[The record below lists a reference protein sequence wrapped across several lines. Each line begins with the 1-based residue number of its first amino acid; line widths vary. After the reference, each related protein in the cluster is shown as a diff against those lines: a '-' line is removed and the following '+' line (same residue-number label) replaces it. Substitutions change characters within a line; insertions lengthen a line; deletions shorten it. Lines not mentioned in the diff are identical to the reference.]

1 MLLKA
6 ENIAKMMGGNIIFED
21 MTIEVKDSEI
31 IGLVGPNGCGK
42 TTLLKLLTE
51 KEPVDSGRIIK
62 KKGLTLGYLHQI
74 PSYPEGWTGNDV
86 LLTAF
91 EKVMAVEKQMKV
103 LEQEMALASPEELD
117 HLLIKYGDLQEQFA
131 ILEGYERDA
140 KVQAVINGL
149 QLNRLVDMPFNNLS
163 GGEQTKIMLGTI
175 LLTNPDLLVL
185 DEPTNHLDM
194 DAIEWLETFIKT
206 HKGAVLMVSHDRHF
220 LNQTATRIVE
230 IEDGETYSYKG
241 NFEAYVKAK
250 EERIMQEFH
259 QFEEQQKKIKK
270 MKEAIR
276 RLRQWAN
283 EANPPNEKL
292 FKKAKSMEK
301 ALERMERVKKPVT
314 VKKMS
319 LTLDAADR
327 SGKDAITFEAV
338 GKRYEHWLFRNVDLS
353 IKWQDHIGIVGGN
366 GAGKSTLIKMITGDT
381 QPDEGVCRIGSNV
394 KVGYLSQ
401 LFSYRDPSMRVIDV
415 FREHVSITEGDAR
428 HVLARFLFYGYD
440 VFKKVENLSGGERMR
455 LRLAQLMHDEINLL
469 VLDEPT
475 NHLDIES
482 REVLEETLQ
491 QFEGTIIAVSHDR
504 YFLNAIFDR
513 TAWIENGEL
522 TVYEG
527 AYDWAREKRPVPVL
541 VEKAEKAAPVEKP
554 VKKKEKK
561 PDTEVQIAALEKQLE
576 ALDLEIESVG
586 DDWEAY
592 EHLTKE
598 RLALQTELDQLYEEW
613 MMQES

>member
-6 ENIAKMMGGNIIFED
+6 ENIAKMMGGNTIFEH

-51 KEPVDSGRIIK
+51 KELVDTGRIIK

-74 PSYPEGWTGNDV
+74 PSFPEGWTGNDV

-91 EKVMAVEKQMKV
+91 EEVMAVEMKMKV
-103 LEQEMALASPEELD
+103 MEKEMAAASPETLD
-117 HLLIKYGDLQEQFA
+117 RLLSQYGDLQEQFA
-131 ILEGYERDA
+131 LLEGYERDA

-149 QLNRLVDMPFNNLS
+149 QLTRLVAMPFKNLS

-194 DAIEWLETFIKT
+194 DAIEWLETFIKS

-230 IEDGETYSYKG
+230 IEDGEPYSYKG
-241 NFEAYVKAK
+241 NYDAFVKAK

-259 QFEEQQKKIKK
+259 QYEEQQKKIKK

-327 SGKDAITFEAV
+327 SGKDAVTYEAV
-338 GKRYEHWLFRNVDLS
+338 GKRYDQWLFRDVNLS
-353 IKWQDHIGIVGGN
+353 VRWQDHIGIVGGN
-366 GAGKSTLIKMITGDT
+366 GAGKSTLIKMITGDI

-401 LFSYRDPSMRVIDV
+401 LFSYSDPGMRVIDV
-415 FREHVSITEGDAR
+415 FREHVSMTEGDAR

-513 TAWIENGEL
+513 TAWIENGKL

-527 AYDWAREKRPVPVL
+527 AYDWARGKRPQPV
-541 VEKAEKAAPVEKP
+541 VE
-554 VKKKEKK
+554 KKKEKPISAAK
-561 PDTEVQIAALEKQLE
+561 PVVREQQTPDTEAQIAVLEKQIE
-576 ALDLEIESVG
+576 AMDLEIESVG
-586 DDWEAY
+586 EAWEAY
-592 EHLTKE
+592 ERLNNE
-598 RLALQTELDQLYEEW
+598 RLNLQTELDQLYEEW
-613 MMQES
+613 LMQES

>member
-21 MTIEVKDSEI
+21 MTIEVKVSEI
-31 IGLVGPNGCGK
+31 LGLVGPNGCGK

-74 PSYPEGWTGNDV
+74 PSYPESWTGSDV

-91 EKVMAVEKQMKV
+91 EKVTAVEKQMKV
-103 LEQEMALASPEELD
+103 IEQEMADASPEELER
-117 HLLIKYGDLQEQFA
+117 LLNQYGDQQEQFA
-131 ILEGYERDA
+131 LLEGYERDS
-140 KVQAVINGL
+140 KIQTVINGL
-149 QLNRLVDMPFNNLS
+149 QLNRLVELPFRNLS
-163 GGEQTKIMLGTI
+163 GGEQTKIMLGAI

-194 DAIEWLETFIKT
+194 DAIEWLEEFIKA

-230 IEDGETYSYKG
+230 IEDGEPYSYKG
-241 NFEAYVKAK
+241 NYDAFVKAK

-259 QFEEQQKKIKK
+259 QYEEQQKKIKK
-270 MKEAIR
+270 MKESIR

-338 GKRYEHWLFRNVDLS
+338 GKRYDHWLFRDVNLS
-353 IKWQDHIGIVGGN
+353 VKWQDHIGIVGGN
-366 GAGKSTLIKMITGDT
+366 GAGKSTLIKMITDDVE
-381 QPDEGVCRIGSNV
+381 PDEGVCRIGSNV

-401 LFSYRDPSMRVIDV
+401 LFSYSDPSMRVIDV
-415 FREHVSITEGDAR
+415 FREHVSMTEGDAR

-440 VFKKVENLSGGERMR
+440 VFKKVKNLSGGERMR

-522 TVYEG
+522 TIYEG
-527 AYDWAREKRPVPVL
+527 TYEWTREKRPLPVTEEKKEKSVPPAKPA
-541 VEKAEKAAPVEKP
+541 VEK
-554 VKKKEKK
+554 KK
-561 PDTEVQIAALEKQLE
+561 PDTEEQIAELEKQIE
-576 ALDLEIESVG
+576 SIDLKIESVG
-586 DDWEAY
+586 DDWEFY
-592 EHLTKE
+592 EQLTEE
-598 RLALQTELDQLYEEW
+598 RMKLQAELDRLYEVW
-613 MMQES
+613 VMQES

>member
-6 ENIAKMMGGNIIFED
+6 ESIAKMMGGNMIFEN
-21 MTIEVKDSEI
+21 MTIEVKDSEVL
-31 IGLVGPNGCGK
+31 GLVGPNGCGK

-74 PSYPEGWTGNDV
+74 PSYPESWTGSDV

-91 EKVMAVEKQMKV
+91 EKVTAVEKQMKV
-103 LEQEMALASPEELD
+103 LEQEMTEASPEELER
-117 HLLIKYGDLQEQFA
+117 LLSQYGDLQEQFTL
-131 ILEGYERDA
+131 LEGYERDA
-140 KVQAVINGL
+140 KIQAVINGL
-149 QLNRLVDMPFNNLS
+149 QLNKLVEMPFTHLS
-163 GGEQTKIMLGTI
+163 GGEQTKVMLGTI

-194 DAIEWLETFIKT
+194 DAIEWLEGFIKS

-230 IEDGETYSYKG
+230 IEDGEPYNYKG
-241 NFEAYVKAK
+241 NYDAYVKAK

-259 QFEEQQKKIKK
+259 HYEEQQKKIKK

-327 SGKDAITFEAV
+327 SGKDAITFETV
-338 GKRYEHWLFRNVDLS
+338 GKRYDHWLFRDVNLS
-353 IKWQDHIGIVGGN
+353 VKWQDHIGIVGGN
-366 GAGKSTLIKMITGDT
+366 GTGKSTLIKMITGDV
-381 QPDEGVCRIGSNV
+381 QPDEGLCRIGSNV

-415 FREHVSITEGDAR
+415 FREHISMTEGDAR

-491 QFEGTIIAVSHDR
+491 QFAGTIIAVSHDR

-527 AYDWAREKRPVPVL
+527 SYDWAREKRPLPVQ
-541 VEKAEKAAPVEKP
+541 EE
-554 VKKKEKK
+554 KKEKTIAAAKPVTQREK
-561 PDTEVQIAALEKQLE
+561 PDTEEQIAELEKQIE
-576 ALDLEIESVG
+576 RIELEIESVG

-592 EHLTKE
+592 EQFANE
-598 RLALQTELDQLYEEW
+598 RLKLQDELEQLYEEW
-613 MMQES
+613 MMQQS